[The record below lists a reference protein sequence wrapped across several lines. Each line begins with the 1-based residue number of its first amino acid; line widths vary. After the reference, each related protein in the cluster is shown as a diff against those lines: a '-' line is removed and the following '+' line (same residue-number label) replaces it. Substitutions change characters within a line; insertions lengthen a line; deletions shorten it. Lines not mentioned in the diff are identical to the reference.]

1 MLYYQA
7 RADPLGRERAPTAAL
22 GAVRRPRRLGRG
34 GRAVRG
40 RPRAAVRRVRPRARV
55 HLAVPWAVESL
66 TADLHQCV
74 LNHSYNR
81 IYKYILFYGSVDI
94 SSAQDEKLPNREF
107 LVASIA
113 TEHKHKR
120 TNFALW

>member
-55 HLAVPWAVESL
+55 RLAVPWAVESL
-66 TADLHQCV
+66 TADFHQRV
-74 LNHSYNR
+74 LNHN
-81 IYKYILFYGSVDI
+81 II
-94 SSAQDEKLPNREF
+94 SIIVYF
-107 LVASIA
+107 LVASVA
-113 TEHKHKR
+113 TEHKNKR
-120 TNFALW
+120 TIFVL